1 VVDPEQISL
10 SGIVL
15 AGGQSQRMGR
25 DKALLELEGQT
36 LIARVLDRL
45 SPLCDELIVST
56 NDVELY
62 NGLPA
67 QIVPDVFP
75 GWGALGGIHAGLMA
89 MRNER
94 AVVVACDMP
103 FINLSFLRYMTVMS
117 PGYDVVVPQLGDYYE
132 PLHAIYSTTCKEP
145 VTQLLSEGPR
155 RVVDL
160 YSRVRVRKVT
170 AAEVR
175 LFDAELSFFN
185 VNTPEEWAEV
195 QQLITRQSQ

>member
-1 VVDPEQISL
+1 VVDPEQVSL
-10 SGIVL
+10 SGVVL

-25 DKALLELEGQT
+25 NKALLELEGQT
-36 LIARVLDRL
+36 LIARVLDSL

-56 NDVELY
+56 SDVELY
-62 NGLPA
+62 NGLPV
-67 QIVPDVFP
+67 QVVTDVFP
-75 GWGALGGIHAGLMA
+75 GRGALGGIHAGLMA
-89 MRNER
+89 MRNEQ

-103 FINLSFLRYMTVMS
+103 FINLSFLRYMAVVS
-117 PGYDVVVPQLGDYYE
+117 PGYDVVVPQLGEYYE
-132 PLHAIYSTTCKEP
+132 PLHAIYSATCREP
-145 VTQLLSEGPR
+145 VVQLLSEGPR

-185 VNTPEEWAEV
+185 VNTPQEWAEAR
-195 QQLITRQSQ
+195 QLIARQSK